1 VTAPGVPV
9 PVDVV
14 ELVVRLLRR
23 ALTDQAGEQV
33 RGALVATETGRGR
46 DGGPPSLP
54 WLLVAADDHDW
65 QWPAIQTAAIRI
77 TCWHRTE
84 HAAKASVALAI
95 GLLCARRASGAFIS
109 AVPDTAPLSGLDPH
123 TSAPLAFAV
132 VTVTARTST
141 R

>member
-1 VTAPGVPV
+1 MTASGVPV
-9 PVDVV
+9 PVDVA

-23 ALTDQAGEQV
+23 LLAEQAGEHV
-33 RGALVATETGRGR
+33 RGAQVATETGRGK

-54 WLLVAADDHDW
+54 WLLVAVDDHEW
-65 QWPAIQTAAIRI
+65 QWPALQIASIRL

-84 HAAKASVALAI
+84 HTAKALVALAM
-95 GLLCARRASGAFIS
+95 GLLCARRATGAFI
-109 AVPDTAPLSGLDPH
+109 AAEPDTAPLSGLDPH